1 MLTINVKSLN
11 QEKTKTATVVILR
24 FNQMDLNV
32 AILQIRKIS

>member
-1 MLTINVKSLN
+1 MLTINVKGLN
-11 QEKTKTATVVILR
+11 QEKTKTATVVILW